1 MAFDYRSVPSGIRT
15 LIIITIAVW
24 IANLLPWIGD
34 TISTWCSLV
43 PAQAF
48 GHGQIWRCVTYLF
61 LHDPHSP
68 FHILFNMLTLWM
80 FGVELEEMWGT
91 KKFVL
96 FYLASGAG
104 CALFSLITIVS
115 PLMWITP
122 VIGASGAVIALLTV
136 YALYFPRRQ
145 ILLFFLVP
153 VNVIVAVAIFGVI
166 SLYGSMRGMGN
177 VSHLTH
183 LGGIVIG
190 VLYVKGFPFFT
201 SILENA
207 KDRAES
213 IRESAA
219 RRKEEEER
227 DYYGSVVDP
236 ILKKISEHGMESLT
250 KEERQALAEASK
262 RKKNLR
268 PGGDDRILPFKHR

>member
-1 MAFDYRSVPSGIRT
+1 MAFDYRSVPSGIRN

-24 IANLLPWIGD
+24 IAQQLPWIRDIVNG
-34 TISTWCSLV
+34 WCALL
-43 PAQAF
+43 PDQAF

-91 KKFVL
+91 RKFVL
-96 FYLASGAG
+96 FYLISGVG
-104 CALFSLITIVS
+104 SSLFSLLTFVS
-115 PLMWITP
+115 PFMWMTP

-166 SLYGSMRGMGN
+166 SLYGSMQGLGN

-190 VLYVKGFPFFT
+190 VLYVKAFPFLTTF
-201 SILENA
+201 LETA
-207 KDRAES
+207 KDRAETMRYNAAVR
-213 IRESAA
+213 RENAE
-219 RRKEEEER
+219 K
-227 DYYGSVVDP
+227 DYFGNVIDP
-236 ILKKISEHGMESLT
+236 ILKKISEHGIDSLT
-250 KEERQALAEASK
+250 KDEKQILEQSSK
-262 RKKNLR
+262 RKKSTD
-268 PGGDDRILPFKHR
+268 GSDKILPFKRP